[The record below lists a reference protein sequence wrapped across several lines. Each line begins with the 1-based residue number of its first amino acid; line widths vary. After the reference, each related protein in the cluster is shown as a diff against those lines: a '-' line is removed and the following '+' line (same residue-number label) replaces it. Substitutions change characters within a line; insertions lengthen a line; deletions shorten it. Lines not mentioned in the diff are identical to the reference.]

1 MTRPLIYP
9 TTARIVR
16 APAIS
21 KYVKRT
27 IAGLLAGIVI
37 SILISAGVWA
47 LAVGI
52 PWKLDDSQNPI
63 ATFCEWLYST
73 WISVSIRESVWV
85 FPAIEGSHLL
95 GIALSAGALCWFDLR
110 LLGLALRKDPVS
122 AVWKHIMPVAFV
134 GFGLV
139 FVTGSFLFIAEAR
152 TAYHSFHFWI
162 KMVLIIIAGA
172 NAMLFE
178 LKLHP
183 RMHEWD
189 DAAVLPLSARMAGV
203 ISLVLWTAIIVTGRT
218 MAYTF

>member
-1 MTRPLIYP
+1 MTRPLTYP
-9 TTARIVR
+9 RTTE

-21 KYVKRT
+21 NYVKR
-27 IAGLLAGIVI
+27 IVIGLLAGVVI
-37 SILISAGVWA
+37 SVVISAGVWA

-52 PWKLDDSQNPI
+52 PWKLEDSQNPI
-63 ATFCEWLYST
+63 ATFCEWLYNT
-73 WISVSIRESVWV
+73 WLSVSIRESVWV

-110 LLGLALRKDPVS
+110 LLGLALRNDPVS

-139 FVTGSFLFIAEAR
+139 FITGSLLFIAEAR

-162 KMVLIIIAGA
+162 KMVLIVVAGA
-172 NAMLFE
+172 NALLFE
-178 LKLHP
+178 FKLHP
-183 RMHEWD
+183 RMHDWD
-189 DAAVLPLSARMAGV
+189 GAAVLPMSARMAGV

>member
-1 MTRPLIYP
+1 MN
-9 TTARIVR
+9 
-16 APAIS
+16 
-21 KYVKRT
+21 KYVKRVGLGL
-27 IAGLLAGIVI
+27 IAGIII

-52 PWKLDDSQNPI
+52 PWKIADSESAIQ
-63 ATFCEWLYST
+63 TFCEWLYTTRLST
-73 WISVSIRESVWV
+73 GIRESIWV
-85 FPAIEGSHLL
+85 FPIIEGSHLL

-110 LLGLALRKDPVS
+110 LLGLALRDDPVS

-139 FVTGSFLFIAEAR
+139 FITGSLLFVAEAR

-162 KMVLIIIAGA
+162 KMGLILLAGV

-178 LKLHP
+178 MKLHP
-183 RMHEWD
+183 RMAEWD
-189 DAAVLPLSARMAGV
+189 AAAVPPPAARMAGV
-203 ISLVLWTAIIVTGRT
+203 ISLILWTAIIVTGRT